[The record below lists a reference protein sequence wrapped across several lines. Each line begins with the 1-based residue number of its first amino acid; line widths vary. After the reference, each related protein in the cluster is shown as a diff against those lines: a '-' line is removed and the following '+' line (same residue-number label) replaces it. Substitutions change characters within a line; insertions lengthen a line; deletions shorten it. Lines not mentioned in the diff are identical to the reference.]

1 MWQVQRN
8 HEYSFESKVRFS
20 EIDHTKKITLP
31 GIINYFQDCT
41 IFHSESMGL
50 GVDYLAKHKKAW
62 VLSFWQVE
70 VLRYPKIAERI
81 SIHTWATGFK
91 GILGD
96 RNFCMKDEEGNMVAC
111 ANSLWVYMDM
121 EKGRPAKPPKEEIDL
136 YGTEAPLEMGQAS
149 RKIALPAGMEER
161 EPFAVKRYHIDTN
174 EHVNNCQYVQMA
186 MELMEEEAA
195 VCRMR
200 AEYKKSAVYGDI
212 IFPRAARDG
221 QRTVA
226 ELGSRDGSPYAVI
239 ELQG

>member
-1 MWQVQRN
+1 MQRN

-136 YGTEAPLEMGQAS
+136 YGTERS
-149 RKIALPAGMEER
+149 RFRPGWRK
-161 EPFAVKRYHIDTN
+161 
-174 EHVNNCQYVQMA
+174 
-186 MELMEEEAA
+186 
-195 VCRMR
+195 
-200 AEYKKSAVYGDI
+200 
-212 IFPRAARDG
+212 
-221 QRTVA
+221 
-226 ELGSRDGSPYAVI
+226 GSRLRSKGITLIRMSMSIIASMYRW
-239 ELQG
+239 QWN